1 VTPLV
6 ILSAAKDLV
15 SAARGRLRG
24 THSRSFVAALL
35 RMTVL
40 LVVGASLAGAQ
51 QIAVKAGVTVAPDS
65 VRIGDPFRITI
76 GVRAPVGASIEFPR
90 VLDSTATVQ
99 SLDPVTVRTS
109 ADTSA
114 VEQYAEYRVAAWDVG
129 KQPIRLEDV
138 LVRFNGA
145 TRRLPIAGYTVFVR
159 SLLPKDS
166 AQRVPKPPRALFEP
180 NPFPWWLWVL
190 VAAAIIALILW
201 WMRRRRR
208 RKPALAI
215 VVDPYERAEAE
226 FQRIEA
232 LGLVDAGER
241 GRYVALMIEVLRDYL
256 SARYA
261 EASLSLT
268 STELERAVGHLPHIP
283 QERMTRV
290 LTDADLIKFARRPV
304 SGERAR
310 ELGREARAIVGI
322 EHRASQ
328 PAPAAPQQAA
338 AA

>member
-1 VTPLV
+1 MTALVLALAAPL
-6 ILSAAKDLV
+6 A
-15 SAARGRLRG
+15 
-24 THSRSFVAALL
+24 
-35 RMTVL
+35 
-40 LVVGASLAGAQ
+40 AQ
-51 QIAVKAGVTVAPDS
+51 QIPVKAGVTIAPDS
-65 VRIGDPFRITI
+65 VRIGDPFRVTV

-114 VEQYAEYRVAAWDVG
+114 VEQYAEYRVAAWDLG

-145 TRRLPIAGYTVFVR
+145 TRRVPIAGYAVFVR
-159 SLLPKDS
+159 SVLPKDS
-166 AQRVPKPPRALFEP
+166 AQRVPKPPRDLFEP
-180 NPFPWWLWVL
+180 GMFPWWVWALI
-190 VAAAIIALILW
+190 AAAIIGLILW

-208 RKPALAI
+208 RKPAIAI

-241 GRYVALMIEVLRDYL
+241 GRYVTLMIEVLRDYL

-261 EASLSLT
+261 EASLALT
-268 STELERAVGHLPHIP
+268 STELERAVGHQPHVP
-283 QERMTRV
+283 QDRLIRV

-328 PAPAAPQQAA
+328 PPPAAAKAA
-338 AA
+338 A

>member
-1 VTPLV
+1 MT
-6 ILSAAKDLV
+6 
-15 SAARGRLRG
+15 
-24 THSRSFVAALL
+24 ALKI
-35 RMTVL
+35 TAVL
-40 LVVGASLAGAQ
+40 LLGASLAGAQ
-51 QIAVKAGVTVAPDS
+51 QIQIKAGVTVAPDS
-65 VRIGDPFRITI
+65 VRIGDPFRVTV

-109 ADTSA
+109 ADTTA

-129 KQPIRLEDV
+129 KQPIRLDDV
-138 LVRFNGA
+138 LVRLNGA
-145 TRRLPIAGYTVFVR
+145 TRRVSLTGYAVFVR
-159 SLLPKDS
+159 SVLPKDS

-190 VAAAIIALILW
+190 IAAAVIGLILW

-208 RKPALAI
+208 KTPPPAI
-215 VVDPYERAEAE
+215 VVDPFERAEAE

-241 GRYVALMIEVLRDYL
+241 GRYVTLMIEVLRDYL

-261 EASLSLT
+261 EASLALT
-268 STELERAVGHLPHIP
+268 STELERAVGHAVHIP
-283 QERMTRV
+283 QDRLTRV

-328 PAPAAPQQAA
+328 PTPSQQAA

>member
-1 VTPLV
+1 MP
-6 ILSAAKDLV
+6 S
-15 SAARGRLRG
+15 
-24 THSRSFVAALL
+24 VAALL

-40 LVVGASLAGAQ
+40 PLLGASLAGAQ
-51 QIAVKAGVTVAPDS
+51 QIPVKAGVTVAPDS
-65 VRIGDPFRITI
+65 VRIGDPFRISV

-109 ADTSA
+109 ADTTA

-138 LVRFNGA
+138 LVRINGQ
-145 TRRLPIAGYTVFVR
+145 TRRIPIAGYSVFVR
-159 SLLPKDS
+159 SVLPKDS

-180 NPFPWWLWVL
+180 NPFPWWIWVL
-190 VAAAIIALILW
+190 IAATIIGLILW

-208 RKPALAI
+208 KKPALAI

-232 LGLVDAGER
+232 LGLIDAGER
-241 GRYVALMIEVLRDYL
+241 GRYVALMVEVLRDYL

-261 EASLSLT
+261 EASLALT
-268 STELERAVGHLPHIP
+268 STELERAVGHLPHVP
-283 QERMTRV
+283 QDRLTRA

-310 ELGREARAIVGI
+310 ELGREARAIVGL

-328 PAPAAPQQAA
+328 PPAEQKAA
-338 AA
+338 A

>member
-1 VTPLV
+1 MC
-6 ILSAAKDLV
+6 A
-15 SAARGRLRG
+15 
-24 THSRSFVAALL
+24 
-35 RMTVL
+35 TVL
-40 LVVGASLAGAQ
+40 LIRAMPLFAQ
-51 QIAVKAGVTVAPDS
+51 QIAVKAGVTIAPDS
-65 VRIGDPFRITI
+65 VRVGDPFRVTV

-129 KQPIRLEDV
+129 SQPIRLEDV
-138 LVRFNGA
+138 LVKLNGA
-145 TRRLPIAGYTVFVR
+145 TRRIPISGTVFVR

-180 NPFPWWLWVL
+180 NPFPWWVWVL
-190 VAAAIIALILW
+190 IAAAIIGLILW

-208 RKPALAI
+208 KKPALAI

-232 LGLVDAGER
+232 LGLIDAGER

-268 STELERAVGHLPHIP
+268 STELERSVGHLPHIP
-283 QERMTRV
+283 QDRLTRV

-328 PAPAAPQQAA
+328 PAPSQQAA
-338 AA
+338 A

>member
-1 VTPLV
+1 VTTRRLGDWATRR
-6 ILSAAKDLV
+6 LG
-15 SAARGRLRG
+15 GR
-24 THSRSFVAALL
+24 SSVAALL
-35 RMTVL
+35 GMTL
-40 LVVGASLAGAQ
+40 LSMSGFPLAAQ
-51 QIAVKAGVTVAPDS
+51 QIAVKAGVTIAPDS
-65 VRIGDPFRITI
+65 VRIGDPFRVTV

-129 KQPIRLEDV
+129 NQPIRLEDV
-138 LVRFNGA
+138 LVKLNGA
-145 TRRLPIAGYTVFVR
+145 TRRVPISGTVFVR

-180 NPFPWWLWVL
+180 NPFPWWVWVL
-190 VAAAIIALILW
+190 IAAAIIGLILW

-208 RKPALAI
+208 KTPALAI

-232 LGLVDAGER
+232 LGLIDAGER

-268 STELERAVGHLPHIP
+268 STELERSVGHLPHIP
-283 QERMTRV
+283 QDRLTRV

-328 PAPAAPQQAA
+328 PAPSEQAA